1 MKVQPKHALGIT
13 VALVFATS
21 VGAAD
26 APKDP
31 TTKQAQEVQPCL
43 IAGWENPPSVCAA
56 HTKVIAATCFIC
68 HGPNGKSSTA
78 IPSLAGQ
85 EKTYFVTAMKEFKD
99 GKREATVMKKYALG
113 YTNEEYDAMGE
124 FFAKVQ

>member
-1 MKVQPKHALGIT
+1 MKVKHSLAL
-13 VALVFATS
+13 ALSAALMFSGPA
-21 VGAAD
+21 GAAK
-26 APKDP
+26 ASKAKEKP
-31 TTKQAQEVQPCL
+31 APCL
-43 IAGWENPPSVCAA
+43 IAGWENPPSVCAS

-85 EKTYFVTAMKEFKD
+85 EKAYFITAMKEFKE

-113 YTNEEYDAMGE
+113 YTDEEYEAMGE
-124 FFAKVQ
+124 FFAKVK